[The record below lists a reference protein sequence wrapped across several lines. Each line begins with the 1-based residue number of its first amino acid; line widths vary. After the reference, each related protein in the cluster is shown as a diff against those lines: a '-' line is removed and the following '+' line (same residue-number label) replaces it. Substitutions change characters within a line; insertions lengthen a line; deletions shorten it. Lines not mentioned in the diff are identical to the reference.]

1 MLDQTQMTRQEAID
15 RLRDFGIQ
23 GEQVYLIDLI
33 PLVEMIWA
41 DGSAQRS
48 EVAIFESYLEQHV
61 KRVNALAGY
70 SMLTV
75 EAAQTFIQGFL
86 DKRPSEKL
94 LQTLRSLIPLV
105 RLVNSAEH
113 EAIPLLKEAIAHCEA
128 VRDYVSRDLFAEIL
142 SNEEE
147 HVDFLEK
154 QFEMIKRMGLPN
166 YVQLQSEA
174 AGA

>member
-48 EVAIFESYLEQHV
+48 EVAIFEAYLEQHV

-75 EAAQTFIQGFL
+75 EAAQTFIQRFL

-94 LQTLRSLIPLV
+94 LQTLRSLIPPV
-105 RLVNSAEH
+105 RLVNSDDTAN
-113 EAIPLLKEAIAHCEA
+113 EALRSSLLQGCLDIAASSVTEYPYESIERFC
-128 VRDYVSRDLFAEIL
+128 S
-142 SNEEE
+142 S
-147 HVDFLEK
+147 EK
-154 QFEMIKRMGLPN
+154 QCWFEIFDTLNASDRSQTAHAN
-166 YVQLQSEA
+166 
-174 AGA
+174 